1 MADGMFSKLINP
13 DTAQPKVEQ
22 SSVSEA
28 QKPSVSPIVK
38 KNITDKPVE
47 KKEVTLK
54 QQQLGGAK
62 VKEIRITLPLPTD
75 LLSFL
80 DQMERDIFI
89 RRSAKF
95 RSQQR
100 LTKNSVAR
108 AWLALLRQLEINI
121 NNIENEADLEQRL
134 KKALDEFH
142 IV

>member
-1 MADGMFSKLINP
+1 MFSDLKKIDQEAQIEAKKKLSLSPIIKKP
-13 DTAQPKVEQ
+13 DTEKL
-22 SSVSEA
+22 
-28 QKPSVSPIVK
+28 VK
-38 KNITDKPVE
+38 KEAAEAEKINVMVKPPQQSITR
-47 KKEVTLK
+47 
-54 QQQLGGAK
+54 
-62 VKEIRITLPLPTD
+62 VKEIRVTLPLPTD

-95 RSQQR
+95 RSKQR

-108 AWLALLRQLEINI
+108 AWLALLRQLQINI